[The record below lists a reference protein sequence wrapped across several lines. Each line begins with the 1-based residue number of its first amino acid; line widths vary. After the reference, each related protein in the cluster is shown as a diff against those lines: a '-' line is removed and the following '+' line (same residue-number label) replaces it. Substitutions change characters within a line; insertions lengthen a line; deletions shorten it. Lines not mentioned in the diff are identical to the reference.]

1 MHLIIATVEELAKK
15 HIDKSKEASVQVV
28 ELIKALH
35 EQKLSY
41 AAKLEQ
47 IVQVLHLEEDDPVGD
62 ARNLA
67 KELRKALAKL
77 QQQERSV

>member
-1 MHLIIATVEELAKK
+1 MHLIIATIEELTKK

-35 EQKLSY
+35 EQKLSC
-41 AAKLEQ
+41 ATKLEQ
-47 IVQVLHLEEDDPVGD
+47 VVQALHLEEDDPVGD

-77 QQQERSV
+77 